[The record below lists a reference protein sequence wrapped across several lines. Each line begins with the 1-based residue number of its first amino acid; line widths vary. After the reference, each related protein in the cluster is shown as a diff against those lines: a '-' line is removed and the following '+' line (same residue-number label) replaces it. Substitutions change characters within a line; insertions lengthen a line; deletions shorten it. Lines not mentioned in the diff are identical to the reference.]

1 MNSQVELANSALSSE
16 KNSHEVHTLS
26 VENHHCVENIPSF
39 ETAPLLHKYT
49 PEDSLYFSSPQQ
61 TLLAKPPF
69 ANLLDAGMNGL
80 LQRVTESLR
89 FAKELGH
96 TDPRVVGAI
105 GFDVNAQNWLR
116 LSTCS
121 EIRAAQRVNKTESGV
136 GQAGNYSMRE
146 VPAPVTYVAGVKEA
160 LARFARGELDKVVL
174 SRTLE
179 VDCDK
184 TLDVKELLNNLEA
197 RNPNAYT
204 FAIKL
209 GDGEKFR
216 TLIGASP
223 ELLISRQGNRIVAN
237 PLAGTEPRSDNPAVD
252 QARAEQLFASAKD
265 RYEHALVIRAVVA
278 ALKPFCKELH
288 VPSEPSLIS
297 TPTLW
302 HLSTRIEGVLE
313 NPETSSLELA
323 LAMHPTPAVCGYPT
337 DKARAAIKDIE
348 GYDRGLFTGMVGWCD
363 SSGDGEW
370 VVTIRCAE
378 VEQKS
383 IRLYAGAGV
392 VAGSSP
398 EKELA
403 ETGAKFNTMLNA
415 MGIHEG
421 K

>member
-1 MNSQVELANSALSSE
+1 MKSHFDVSS
-16 KNSHEVHTLS
+16 T
-26 VENHHCVENIPSF
+26 PSDASLQ
-39 ETAPLLHKYT
+39 APLLDGYA
-49 PEDSLYFSSPQQ
+49 PENSLYFSSPRQS
-61 TLLAKPPF
+61 LLAKPPF
-69 ANLLDAGMNGL
+69 ANLLDAGMQGL

-89 FAKELGH
+89 FARELGH
-96 TDPRVVGAI
+96 SNPRVVGAI
-105 GFDVNAQNWLR
+105 GFDAEAQSWLR

-121 EIRAAQRVNKTESGV
+121 EIRNTPRIAAKAPQLNSSP
-136 GQAGNYSMRE
+136 GNYQLRE
-146 VPAPVTYVAGVKEA
+146 VPTANIYLNGVKDA
-160 LARFARGELDKVVL
+160 LARFVRGELEKVVL

-179 VDCDK
+179 VQCEH
-184 TLDVKELLNNLEA
+184 TLDIKQLLGNLEA

-204 FAIKL
+204 FAVKL
-209 GDGEKFR
+209 GEGKHFR

-237 PLAGTEPRSDNPAVD
+237 PLAGTEPRSSDPAID

-265 RYEHALVIRAVVA
+265 RYEHALVIQAVVA
-278 ALKPFCKELH
+278 ALQPFCKELQ
-288 VPSEPSLIS
+288 VPAEPSLIN

-313 NPETSSLELA
+313 DPQTSSLELA

-337 DKARAAIKDIE
+337 DKARTAIREIE
-348 GYDRGLFTGMVGWCD
+348 GYDRGMFTGMVGWCD
-363 SSGDGEW
+363 SAGDGEW

-378 VEQKS
+378 VEAQA

-392 VAGSSP
+392 VAGSNP

-415 MGIHEG
+415 LGIHL
-421 K
+421 

>member
-1 MNSQVELANSALSSE
+1 MNSHIEL
-16 KNSHEVHTLS
+16 VHSRLPTDTATQNTLLD
-26 VENHHCVENIPSF
+26 NY
-39 ETAPLLHKYT
+39 A

-89 FAKELGH
+89 FARELGH
-96 TDPRVVGAI
+96 SDPRVVGAI
-105 GFDVNAQNWLR
+105 GFDVEAQSWLR

-121 EIRAAQRVNKTESGV
+121 EIRAAQRLSTQESGSNSTLT
-136 GQAGNYSMRE
+136 NYQMRE
-146 VPAPVTYVAGVKEA
+146 VPAPATYMNGVKEA

-179 VDCDK
+179 VNCEDK
-184 TLDVKELLNNLEA
+184 LDVKQLLGNLEA

-204 FAIKL
+204 FAVKL
-209 GDGEKFR
+209 GEGKEFR

-223 ELLISRQGNRIVAN
+223 ELLISREGNRIVAN
-237 PLAGTEPRSDNPAVD
+237 PLAGTEPRSSNATVD
-252 QARAEQLFASAKD
+252 QARAEQLFSSSKD
-265 RYEHALVIRAVVA
+265 RYEHALVIQAVVA
-278 ALKPFCKELH
+278 ALQPFCKELR

-302 HLSTRIEGVLE
+302 HLSTRIEGILE
-313 NPETSSLELA
+313 NSETSSLELA

-337 DKARAAIKDIE
+337 DKARKAINDIE

-363 SSGDGEW
+363 SNGDGEW

-378 VEQKS
+378 VETNS

-415 MGIHEG
+415 LGIHEG
-421 K
+421 I

>member
-1 MNSQVELANSALSSE
+1 MNSQVELTSKPLSQDSKSLG
-16 KNSHEVHTLS
+16 KNNPDTS
-26 VENHHCVENIPSF
+26 
-39 ETAPLLHKYT
+39 LLHRYS
-49 PEDSLYFSSPQQ
+49 PDDSLYFSSPQQ
-61 TLLAKPPF
+61 ALLAKPPF

-89 FAKELGH
+89 FARELGH
-96 TDPRVVGAI
+96 SDPRVVGAI
-105 GFDVNAQNWLR
+105 GFDVNAQSWLR

-121 EIRAAQRVNKTESGV
+121 EIRSSHREQKNEAGTARP
-136 GQAGNYSMRE
+136 GNYSLRE
-146 VPAPVTYVAGVKEA
+146 FPAPADYIAGVKEA

-179 VDCDK
+179 VKCDQ
-184 TLDVKELLNNLEA
+184 TLDVKQLLNNLET

-209 GDGEKFR
+209 GDGENFR

-237 PLAGTEPRSDNPAVD
+237 PLAGTEPRSNNPAVD
-252 QARAEQLFASAKD
+252 QARAEQLFSSSKD
-265 RYEHALVIRAVVA
+265 RYEHALVIQAVVA
-278 ALKPFCKELH
+278 ALQPFCKELR

-337 DKARAAIKDIE
+337 DKARAAINDIE

-378 VEQKS
+378 VEEKS

-415 MGIHEG
+415 LGIHEG
-421 K
+421 V

>member
-1 MNSQVELANSALSSE
+1 MNTHLELAPANLPKGETSE
-16 KNSHEVHTLS
+16 S
-26 VENHHCVENIPSF
+26 
-39 ETAPLLHKYT
+39 PLLAPSLLDSYT

-61 TLLAKPPF
+61 ALLAKPPF

-89 FAKELGH
+89 FARELGH
-96 TDPRVVGAI
+96 ADPRVVGAI
-105 GFDVNAQNWLR
+105 GFDVDAQSWLR

-121 EIRAAQRVNKTESGV
+121 EIRSAQRAQE
-136 GQAGNYSMRE
+136 QAPKANSPLSHYQLRE
-146 VPAPVTYVAGVKEA
+146 VPAANTYLNGVKDA
-160 LARFARGELDKVVL
+160 LARFARGELEKVVL

-179 VDCDK
+179 INCNQQ
-184 TLDVKELLNNLEA
+184 LDVKQLLGNLEA

-204 FAIKL
+204 FAVKL
-209 GDGEKFR
+209 GEGNNFR

-237 PLAGTEPRSDNPAVD
+237 PLAGTEPRSSNPAID

-265 RYEHALVIRAVVA
+265 RYEHALVIQAVVA
-278 ALKPFCKELH
+278 ALQPFCKELR

-302 HLSTRIEGVLE
+302 HLSTCIEGVLE
-313 NPETSSLELA
+313 NSETSSLELA
-323 LAMHPTPAVCGYPT
+323 LAMHPTPAVCGYPR
-337 DKARAAIKDIE
+337 DKARKAIAEIE

-363 SSGDGEW
+363 SNGDGEW

-378 VEQKS
+378 VEAQS

-392 VAGSSP
+392 VAGSTP

-415 MGIHEG
+415 LGIHEG
-421 K
+421 VNHD

>member
-1 MNSQVELANSALSSE
+1 MNSHLELAPTHLPTDVAIESS
-16 KNSHEVHTLS
+16 
-26 VENHHCVENIPSF
+26 
-39 ETAPLLHKYT
+39 LLDSYA
-49 PEDSLYFSSPQQ
+49 PEDSLYFSSPRQA
-61 TLLAKPPF
+61 LLAKPPF
-69 ANLLDAGMNGL
+69 ANLLDAGMKGL

-89 FAKELGH
+89 FARELGH
-96 TDPRVVGAI
+96 GDPRVVGAI
-105 GFDVNAQNWLR
+105 GFDVDAQSWLR

-121 EIRAAQRVNKTESGV
+121 EIRSAKRSSGKTPNLSSPLT
-136 GQAGNYSMRE
+136 NYQMRE
-146 VPAPVTYVAGVKEA
+146 VPAATTYMNGVREA

-179 VDCDK
+179 VNCEQ
-184 TLDVKELLNNLEA
+184 TLDVKQLLGNLEA

-204 FAIKL
+204 FAVKL
-209 GDGEKFR
+209 GEGKNFR

-223 ELLISRQGNRIVAN
+223 ELLISRQGNKIVAN
-237 PLAGTEPRSDNPAVD
+237 PLAGTEPRSSNPAVD
-252 QARAEQLFASAKD
+252 QARAEQLFSSSKD
-265 RYEHALVIRAVVA
+265 RYEHALVIQAVVA
-278 ALKPFCKELH
+278 ALQPFCKELR

-313 NPETSSLELA
+313 DPETSSLELA

-337 DKARAAIKDIE
+337 DKARNAIHDIE
-348 GYDRGLFTGMVGWCD
+348 GYDRGMFTGMVGWCD
-363 SSGDGEW
+363 STGDGEW

-378 VEQKS
+378 VEAQS

-415 MGIHEG
+415 LGINT
-421 K
+421 

>member
-1 MNSQVELANSALSSE
+1 MNSHIELAPSYLPTDKSSE
-16 KNSHEVHTLS
+16 TSQP
-26 VENHHCVENIPSF
+26 I
-39 ETAPLLHKYT
+39 PLLNSYA

-80 LQRVTESLR
+80 VQRVSESLR
-89 FAKELGH
+89 FARELGH
-96 TDPRVVGAI
+96 ADPRVVGAI
-105 GFDVNAQNWLR
+105 GFDVDAQSWLR

-121 EIRAAQRVNKTESGV
+121 EIRTANRASIQEPGIKTTP
-136 GQAGNYSMRE
+136 ANYQMRE
-146 VPAPVTYVAGVKEA
+146 VPTPAVYINGVKEA
-160 LARFARGELDKVVL
+160 LARFAHGELDKVVL

-179 VDCDK
+179 VKSDQHV
-184 TLDVKELLNNLEA
+184 DVKQLLNNLET

-204 FAIKL
+204 FAVKL
-209 GDGEKFR
+209 GEGKDFR

-237 PLAGTEPRSDNPAVD
+237 PLAGTEPRSNNPAVD
-252 QARAEQLFASAKD
+252 QARAEQLFSSSKD
-265 RYEHALVIRAVVA
+265 RYEHALVIQAVA
-278 ALKPFCKELH
+278 AALQPFCKELH

-302 HLSTRIEGVLE
+302 HLSTRIEGVL
-313 NPETSSLELA
+313 NNAETSSLELA

-337 DKARAAIKDIE
+337 DKARQAISEIE

-363 SSGDGEW
+363 STGDGEW

-378 VEQKS
+378 VEAQS

-415 MGIHEG
+415 LGIHEG
-421 K
+421 V

>member
-1 MNSQVELANSALSSE
+1 MNSHIEL
-16 KNSHEVHTLS
+16 VHSYLPTDTATQNTLLD
-26 VENHHCVENIPSF
+26 NY
-39 ETAPLLHKYT
+39 A

-89 FAKELGH
+89 FARELGH
-96 TDPRVVGAI
+96 SDPRVVGAI
-105 GFDVNAQNWLR
+105 GFDVEAQSWLR

-121 EIRAAQRVNKTESGV
+121 EIRAAQRLSTQESGSNSTLT
-136 GQAGNYSMRE
+136 NYQMRE
-146 VPAPVTYVAGVKEA
+146 VPAPATYMNGVKEA

-179 VDCDK
+179 VNCEDK
-184 TLDVKELLNNLEA
+184 LDVKQLLGNLEA

-204 FAIKL
+204 FAVKL
-209 GDGEKFR
+209 GEGKEFR

-223 ELLISRQGNRIVAN
+223 ELLISREGNRIVAN
-237 PLAGTEPRSDNPAVD
+237 PLAGTEPRSSNATVD
-252 QARAEQLFASAKD
+252 QARAEQLFSSSKD
-265 RYEHALVIRAVVA
+265 RYEHALVIQAVVA
-278 ALKPFCKELH
+278 ALQPFCKELR

-302 HLSTRIEGVLE
+302 HLSTRIEGILE

-337 DKARAAIKDIE
+337 DKARKAINDIE

-363 SSGDGEW
+363 SNGDGEW

-378 VEQKS
+378 VETNS

-415 MGIHEG
+415 LGIHEG
-421 K
+421 I

>member
-1 MNSQVELANSALSSE
+1 MNSDFVAMNSQGEPGITYASTGKAIE
-16 KNSHEVHTLS
+16 
-26 VENHHCVENIPSF
+26 PPQP
-39 ETAPLLHKYT
+39 PLLDSYA

-61 TLLAKPPF
+61 ALLAKPPF
-69 ANLLDAGMNGL
+69 ANLLDAGMHGL

-89 FAKELGH
+89 FARELGH
-96 TDPRVVGAI
+96 ADPRVLGAI
-105 GFDVNAQNWLR
+105 GFDVDAQSWLR

-121 EIRAAQRVNKTESGV
+121 KIRSAQRSSIKTPSSDSPLT
-136 GQAGNYSMRE
+136 NYQLRE
-146 VPAPVTYVAGVKEA
+146 VPAATTYMDGVKEA
-160 LARFARGELDKVVL
+160 LARFERGELDKVVL

-179 VDCDK
+179 VKCEQ
-184 TLDVKELLNNLEA
+184 TLDVKQLLSNLEA

-204 FAIKL
+204 FAVKL
-209 GDGEKFR
+209 GEGKNFR

-237 PLAGTEPRSDNPAVD
+237 PLAGTEPRSSNPAVD
-252 QARAEQLFASAKD
+252 QARAEQLFSSSKD
-265 RYEHALVIRAVVA
+265 RYEHALVIQAVVA
-278 ALKPFCKELH
+278 ALQPFCKELR
-288 VPSEPSLIS
+288 VPAEPSLIN

-313 NPETSSLELA
+313 NPHTSSLELA

-337 DKARAAIKDIE
+337 DKARQAINDIE

-363 SSGDGEW
+363 STGDGEW

-378 VEQKS
+378 VEVRTM
-383 IRLYAGAGV
+383 RLYAGAGV
-392 VAGSSP
+392 VAGSTP

-415 MGIHEG
+415 LGINN
-421 K
+421 